1 MPIRN
6 HIEDGG
12 GSGKLTDVTPREALK
27 VQPLP
32 ETAVGIPQKVL
43 TALLV
48 EREYLTD
55 SAGSSNLNVDGSVT
69 AVDFTIEAEPT
80 LTKWITGFDV
90 LFEDGNLDMA
100 STEFRRF
107 GDATAANTPLTNG
120 VLIFAEQ
127 SGIITNIA
135 VDPITVMGDF
145 FNYADSYVNL
155 VNAIAT
161 NVDFLRWTFMLDKP
175 IVIPA
180 GTQDRFVFTIRDN
193 LTAMSSFKVI
203 ARGYKELV

>member
-32 ETAVGIPQKVL
+32 ETAVGIPQRVL

-48 EREYLTD
+48 LREYLTN
-55 SAGSSNLNVDGSVT
+55 SAGSSNLNIDGSVT
-69 AVDFTIEAEPT
+69 AVDFSIDSDITV
-80 LTKWITGFDV
+80 TKWITGFDV
-90 LFEDGNLDMA
+90 LFEDGQLDM
-100 STEFRRF
+100 STTEFRRF
-107 GDATAANTPLTNG
+107 GDAAVTLTNG
-120 VLIFAEQ
+120 ILIFAEQ
-127 SGIITNIA
+127 SGVTTNIS
-135 VDPITVMGDF
+135 VDPIQIMGDF

-155 VNAIAT
+155 INAIAANT
-161 NVDFLRWTFMLDKP
+161 DFLKWTFMLDKP

-180 GTQDRFVFTIRDN
+180 GSQDRFVFRIRDN
-193 LTAMSSFKVI
+193 LTAMNSFKVI

>member
-48 EREYLTD
+48 EREYLTN
-55 SAGSSNLNVDGSVT
+55 SAGSSNLNIDGSVT
-69 AVDFTIEAEPT
+69 AVDFSIRAESGI
-80 LTKWITGFDV
+80 TKWITGFDV
-90 LFEDGNLDMA
+90 LFEDGQLDM
-100 STEFRRF
+100 STTEFRRF
-107 GDATAANTPLTNG
+107 GDAAVTLTNG
-120 VLIFAEQ
+120 ILIFAEQ
-127 SGIITNIA
+127 SGVTTNIA
-135 VDPITVMGDF
+135 VDPIQIMGDF
-145 FNYADSYVNL
+145 FNYADGYINL
-155 VNAIAT
+155 INAIAANT
-161 NVDFLRWTFMLDKP
+161 DFLKWTFMLDKP

-180 GTQDRFVFTIRDN
+180 GTQDRFVFRIRDN
-193 LTAMSSFKVI
+193 LTAMNSFKVI

>member
-48 EREYLTD
+48 EREYLTN
-55 SAGSSNLNVDGSVT
+55 SAGSSNLNIDGSVT
-69 AVDFTIEAEPT
+69 AVDFSIRAEPE

-90 LFEDGNLDMA
+90 LFEDGQLDM
-100 STEFRRF
+100 STTEFRRF
-107 GDATAANTPLTNG
+107 GDAAVTLTNG
-120 VLIFAEQ
+120 ILIFAEQ
-127 SGIITNIA
+127 SGVTTNIA
-135 VDPITVMGDF
+135 VDPIQIMGDF
-145 FNYADSYVNL
+145 FNYADGYINL
-155 VNAIAT
+155 INAIAANT
-161 NVDFLRWTFMLDKP
+161 DFLKWTFMLDKP

-180 GTQDRFVFTIRDN
+180 GTRDRFVFRIRDN
-193 LTAMSSFKVI
+193 LTAMNSFKVI

>member
-48 EREYLTD
+48 EREYLTN
-55 SAGSSNLNVDGSVT
+55 SAGSSNLNIDGSVT
-69 AVDFTIEAEPT
+69 AVDFSIRAESGI
-80 LTKWITGFDV
+80 TKWITGFDV
-90 LFEDGNLDMA
+90 LFEDGQLDM
-100 STEFRRF
+100 STTEFRRF
-107 GDATAANTPLTNG
+107 GDAAVTLTNG
-120 VLIFAEQ
+120 ILIFAEQ
-127 SGIITNIA
+127 SGVTTNIA
-135 VDPITVMGDF
+135 VDPIQIMGDF
-145 FNYADSYVNL
+145 FNYADGYINL
-155 VNAIAT
+155 INAIAANT
-161 NVDFLRWTFMLDKP
+161 DFLKWTFMLDKP

-180 GTQDRFVFTIRDN
+180 GTQDRFVFRIRDN
-193 LTAMSSFKVI
+193 LTAMNSFKVI
-203 ARGYKELV
+203 ARGYKELA

>member
-48 EREYLTD
+48 EREYLTN
-55 SAGSSNLNVDGSVT
+55 SAGSSNLNIDGSVT
-69 AVDFTIEAEPT
+69 AVDFSIRAQSGI
-80 LTKWITGFDV
+80 TKWITGFDV
-90 LFEDGNLDMA
+90 LFEDGQLDM
-100 STEFRRF
+100 STTEFRRF
-107 GDATAANTPLTNG
+107 GDAAVTLTNG
-120 VLIFAEQ
+120 ILIFAEQ
-127 SGIITNIA
+127 SGVTTNIA
-135 VDPITVMGDF
+135 VDPIQIMGDF
-145 FNYADSYVNL
+145 FNYADGYINL
-155 VNAIAT
+155 INAIAANT
-161 NVDFLRWTFMLDKP
+161 DFLKWTFMLDKP

-180 GTQDRFVFTIRDN
+180 GTQDRFVFRIRDN
-193 LTAMSSFKVI
+193 LTAMNSFKVI
-203 ARGYKELV
+203 ARGYKELA

>member
-48 EREYLTD
+48 EREYLTN
-55 SAGSSNLNVDGSVT
+55 SAGSSNLNIDGSVT
-69 AVDFTIEAEPT
+69 AVDFSIRAQSGI
-80 LTKWITGFDV
+80 TKWITGFDV
-90 LFEDGNLDMA
+90 LFEDGQLDM
-100 STEFRRF
+100 STTEFRRF
-107 GDATAANTPLTNG
+107 GDAAATLTNG
-120 VLIFAEQ
+120 ILIFAEQ
-127 SGIITNIA
+127 SGVTTNIA
-135 VDPITVMGDF
+135 VDPIQIMGDF
-145 FNYADSYVNL
+145 FNYADGYINL
-155 VNAIAT
+155 INAIAANT
-161 NVDFLRWTFMLDKP
+161 DFLKWTFMLDKP

-180 GTQDRFVFTIRDN
+180 GTQDRFVFRIRDN
-193 LTAMSSFKVI
+193 LTAMNSFKVI
-203 ARGYKELV
+203 ARGYKELA